1 MVTKPLSETGFCNPN
16 QKQHYAQSHVEF
28 VAYLKLGGLKLN
40 GDFWTTYPHVMHKQ
54 PEWKEQFEVYQR
66 KLKDQSAQR
75 FVTLYDDVMQGNVT
89 TLDEF
94 YLRFN
99 KLLKPK
105 RGRAAKLQ
113 KRTNAGIRGAIERA
127 GVEAIDNPYLFKA
140 IHRLAAK
147 LSHTRTASTEIND
160 LLGAL
165 IKQHHPHSLSNKQR
179 NDLHQRLLDKIEI
192 MEQQISEVEAKL
204 LRMRD
209 KAGKPNKI
217 AANAYHLYGIV
228 KMEAAVGET
237 IGHNVREWAERVP
250 FGTNAI
256 TKTLSML
263 VKLGAL
269 EQVEPAKQNSYQGK
283 TAIYRR
289 LV

>member
-1 MVTKPLSETGFCNPN
+1 MDSKTLSNAGFRNPA
-16 QKQHYAQSHVEF
+16 QKQHYAHSHIEF
-28 VAYLKLGGLKLN
+28 YAHKRVGGLKV
-40 GDFWTTYPHVMHKQ
+40 GVEFHETFTHVLYHQDK
-54 PEWKEQFEVYQR
+54 WLDQFNIYKR
-66 KLKDQSAQR
+66 KKNDVLAQA
-75 FVTLYDDVMQGNVT
+75 FVTLYDDLADGKVT
-89 TLDEF
+89 TLEEF
-94 YLRFN
+94 YARFN

-127 GVEAIDNPYLFKA
+127 GVEAIDNPNLFKA

-147 LSHTRTASTEIND
+147 LSHTHTADTEIND
-160 LLGAL
+160 LLDTL

-209 KAGKPNKI
+209 KAGKPDKI
-217 AANAYHLYGIV
+217 AAKAYHLYGLV
-228 KMEAAVGET
+228 KLEVAMGET

-250 FGTNAI
+250 FGPNAI
-256 TKTLSML
+256 TEPLAML

-269 EQVEPAKQNSYQGK
+269 EEVEAAKKNSYQGK
-283 TAIYRR
+283 TAIYKR

>member
-1 MVTKPLSETGFCNPN
+1 MVTKPLSETGFFNPN

-40 GDFWTTYPHVMHKQ
+40 GEFWTAYPHVMHKQ

-75 FVTLYDDVMQGNVT
+75 FVTLYDDVMQGKVT

-99 KLLKPK
+99 QLQNRK
-105 RGRAAKLQ
+105 RGKAAKLQ
-113 KRTNAGIRGAIERA
+113 KRTNVGIRGAIERA
-127 GVEAIDNPYLFKA
+127 GDEAIDNPKLFKA

-147 LSHTRTASTEIND
+147 LSHTGTAITEIND
-160 LLGAL
+160 LLDAL
-165 IKQHHPHSLSNKQR
+165 IKEHHPHSLSNKQR
-179 NDLHQRLLDKIEI
+179 NDLHQRLLDKIKI
-192 MEQQISEVEAKL
+192 MEQQVSEVEAKL

-209 KAGKPNKI
+209 KAGKPDKI

-256 TKTLSML
+256 TQTLSML

-283 TAIYRR
+283 TAIYKR

>member
-1 MVTKPLSETGFCNPN
+1 LISSTPPNTGFLNPE
-16 QKQHYAQSHVEF
+16 QKQHYAHSHVEF
-28 VAYLKLGGLKLN
+28 YAHKRVGGLKVDLE
-40 GDFWTTYPHVMHKQ
+40 FLKTYAHVVSYQDK
-54 PEWKEQFEVYQR
+54 WLDQFNVYRR
-66 KLKDQSAQR
+66 KRNDVQAQA
-75 FVTLYDDVMQGNVT
+75 FVTLYDDLAAGRVP

-94 YLRFN
+94 YARFN
-99 KLLKPK
+99 KLRKPK
-105 RGRAAKLQ
+105 RRKAAKLQ

-127 GVEAIDNPYLFKA
+127 GVEAIDNPNLFKA

-147 LSHTRTASTEIND
+147 LSHTRTDETGIND
-160 LLGAL
+160 LLDTL

-209 KAGKPNKI
+209 KAGKPDKI
-217 AANAYHLYGIV
+217 AAKAYHLYGLV
-228 KMEAAVGET
+228 KLEVAMGET

-250 FGTNAI
+250 FGPNAI
-256 TKTLSML
+256 TEPLAML

-269 EQVEPAKQNSYQGK
+269 EEVEAAKKNSYQGK
-283 TAIYRR
+283 TAIYKR